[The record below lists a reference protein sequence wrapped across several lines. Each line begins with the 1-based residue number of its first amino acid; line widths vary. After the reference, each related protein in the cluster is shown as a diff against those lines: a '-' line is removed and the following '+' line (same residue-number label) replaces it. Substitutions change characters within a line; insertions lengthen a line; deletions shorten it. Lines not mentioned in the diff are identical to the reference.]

1 MGSLLISFS
10 RYWLSARLRGATGG
24 ARHQA
29 VRFSVPDETAHR
41 NVDSDIGSPLVCR
54 TACCREDFRESFSV
68 LYHSFQRSGLCPRNA
83 AELRVLPY
91 HLSPQ
96 TQVFVGEHQGK
107 VCGTISLVLDEG
119 TGLPLESVF
128 GDSVQPIR
136 DSGRRVAEFASL
148 AIDPAYPQNK
158 TKSFSQLTSTAV
170 AFARHHGVDE
180 LLAAVHPRHAR
191 FYQRTMGFRCLSDV
205 VPYAGV
211 LDRPAVL
218 IAVSINEVHRVD
230 SRWQRWY
237 GHSANANR
245 ASLERR
251 GMSSADANYFT
262 GFLTR
267 CDGERAT

>member
-1 MGSLLISFS
+1 M
-10 RYWLSARLRGATGG
+10 
-24 ARHQA
+24 
-29 VRFSVPDETAHR
+29 
-41 NVDSDIGSPLVCR
+41 
-54 TACCREDFRESFSV
+54 
-68 LYHSFQRSGLCPRNA
+68 LYHSFHRSGLCPGNP

-96 TQVFVGEHQGK
+96 TQVFVGEHQGQ

-119 TGLPLESVF
+119 SGLPLEGVF
-128 GDSVQPIR
+128 RDSVQPIR

-148 AIDPAYPQNK
+148 AIDPAYPQSK

-191 FYQRTMGFRCLSDV
+191 FYQRVMGFRCLSDV

-211 LDRPAVL
+211 LDHPAVL
-218 IAVSINEVHRVD
+218 IAVSINEVDRVD

-237 GHSANANR
+237 GLSATSTR
-245 ASLERR
+245 ASLKRR
-251 GMSSADANYFT
+251 GMPSPEAMYFSDY
-262 GFLTR
+262 LTR
-267 CDGERAT
+267 CDAEQAA